1 METLE
6 KREPRLFIPVIIF
19 LATGLTVTFTQ
30 GLHEDLRFNSWLIT
44 AFGLA
49 LGLASFVNWTK
60 KKEEPAG
67 FVPALSGVLS
77 LALAVV
83 AISATSLM
91 QLKVGMLIWAAL
103 NAVIYAYAWVITKSS
118 KSLLVAGY
126 ATLFVLLIAFV
137 ATDLPAVIGFF
148 AAFCIMAGVYLGI
161 AAFDPKET
169 DPSETRPQE
178 SQHETGISI

>member
-6 KREPRLFIPVIIF
+6 KRDPRLLIPVIIF
-19 LATGLTVTFTQ
+19 LATGFTVTFTQ
-30 GLHEDLRFNSWLIT
+30 GLHEDLRFNSWLIVV
-44 AFGLA
+44 FGLA
-49 LGLASFVNWTK
+49 LGLTSFINWTK
-60 KKEEPAG
+60 TKKEPAG

-83 AISATSLM
+83 AISATNLM
-91 QLKVGMLIWAAL
+91 QLRLGLLLWAAI
-103 NAVIYAYAWVITKSS
+103 NVAVYAYAWMITKNS
-118 KSLLVAGY
+118 KALLVAAYG
-126 ATLFVLLIAFV
+126 TFFVLVIAFV
-137 ATDLPAVIGFF
+137 ATDLPAVVGFF

-169 DPSETRPQE
+169 DSKETRAQE